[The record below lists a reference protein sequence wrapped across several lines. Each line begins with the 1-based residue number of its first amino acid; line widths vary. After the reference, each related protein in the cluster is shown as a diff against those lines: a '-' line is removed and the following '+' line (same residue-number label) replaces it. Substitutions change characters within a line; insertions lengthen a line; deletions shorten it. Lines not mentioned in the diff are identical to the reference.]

1 MTEETNGSKPKKNE
15 KDRWSLQLDSQ
26 DKEYIMSILSENKN
40 MVAADLMR
48 EFVKLHK
55 KMNPQSEDELD
66 FSDDIEDL
74 DTTFK
79 TILNIFNKMV
89 SRAQTAVI
97 DNKNKSLQ
105 QINNLKDNY
114 EKLELEKLELQ
125 RETERLN
132 KELESKELAIKAK
145 DKDISKINKEKQKIW
160 NDYQK
165 ELGHANKW
173 FKWYQESEKK
183 AEKAEEKL
191 KAYENIEK
199 ENRDLIKENSMLE
212 AQIENLHSKLS
223 EQARLKSELEAKI
236 KGLQKEIDNYK
247 QKENKKIQELEI
259 AKAAETARLKERIE
273 QLEKLVREYRKKE
286 EKNDFF

>member
-1 MTEETNGSKPKKNE
+1 
-15 KDRWSLQLDSQ
+15 
-26 DKEYIMSILSENKN
+26 
-40 MVAADLMR
+40 MVPGVR
-48 EFVKLHK
+48 
-55 KMNPQSEDELD
+55 
-66 FSDDIEDL
+66 
-74 DTTFK
+74 
-79 TILNIFNKMV
+79 
-89 SRAQTAVI
+89 
-97 DNKNKSLQ
+97 
-105 QINNLKDNY
+105 
-114 EKLELEKLELQ
+114 
-125 RETERLN
+125 
-132 KELESKELAIKAK
+132 
-145 DKDISKINKEKQKIW
+145 
-160 NDYQK
+160 
-165 ELGHANKW
+165 
-173 FKWYQESEKK
+173 KK

-212 AQIENLHSKLS
+212 AQIENLHSKLSAKLS